1 MQPEQ
6 SITILPTLKGV
17 VFTHLSQSV
26 ISSSTIIVLA
36 LIAYIVLR
44 SFINVKIKDLSK
56 RHYWRRRSFYL
67 VVILALVMLFKV
79 WIEGFDQ
86 ILTIVSIVAGAL
98 IVIQKEFFT
107 APVGFLLIKTHH
119 LFEVGD
125 RIEIEGKY
133 GKVLKIGVLYF
144 ELLDCKNKLCGD
156 QTTGSILKIPTG
168 KVLMHTVTNNT
179 ELFNNS
185 WQEITINLKV
195 NEKWKE
201 LAEYML
207 VLINKESSRYVDL
220 SLELLEKYNESN
232 HPVEQNFSSRYYI
245 NIVPET
251 NNLLLTI
258 RYLCP
263 SVEQRTVEHNVWS
276 QLLPY
281 LANEGIEMANQGY
294 DVSVLNS

>member
-26 ISSSTIIVLA
+26 ISSSTIIILA

-44 SFINVKIKDLSK
+44 SLINMKIKDLSK
-56 RHYWRRRSFYL
+56 RHYWRRRSFYF

-79 WIEGFDQ
+79 WIQGFDQ

-107 APVGFLLIKTHH
+107 APVGFLLIKTNH

-144 ELLDCKNKLCGD
+144 ELLDCKDKFCGD
-156 QTTGSILKIPTG
+156 QTTGRILKVPTG
-168 KVLMHTVTNNT
+168 KVLMHTITNNT
-179 ELFNNS
+179 ELFNNA
-185 WQEITINLKV
+185 WQELTINLKV

-201 LAEYML
+201 IAEYML
-207 VLINKESSRYVDL
+207 LLINEESSRYLDS
-220 SLELLEKYNESN
+220 SLELLEKYNKTN
-232 HPVEQNFSSRYYI
+232 HPVEQDFSSRYYI
-245 NIVPET
+245 NVVPET

-263 SVEQRTVEHNVWS
+263 SVEKRAIEHNVWS
-276 QLLPY
+276 KLLPY
-281 LANEGIEMANQGY
+281 LSNEGIEMANQGY
-294 DVSVLNS
+294 DLSISNT